1 MKLCLTILAALILLF
16 SFTGCQPEPVET
28 VPTGAPAVSTELPTE
43 TTLPTE
49 TEPPTE
55 TTLSTEP
62 TENNRQNMTD
72 LH

>member
-43 TTLPTE
+43 T
-49 TEPPTE
+49 EPPTE